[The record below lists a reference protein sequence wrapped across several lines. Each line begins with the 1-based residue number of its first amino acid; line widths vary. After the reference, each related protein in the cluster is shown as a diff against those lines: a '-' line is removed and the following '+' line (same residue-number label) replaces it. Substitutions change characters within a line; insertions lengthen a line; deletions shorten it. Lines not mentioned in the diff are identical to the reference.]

1 MSLTDSSLAHVWKI
15 FKKENIEVFLKQL
28 HREMNSILNNV
39 HTYISKKYGIPQKKS
54 KWYSKLNIMLG
65 FVMMWQQVNEER
77 PIDGFTLT
85 AEICANRTTPS
96 LLIDLFPELS
106 WICTPLKGHLWWKKC
121 QLQILIQ
128 WIYNWAIPLSTVIEN
143 FIFFCQKQ

>member
-1 MSLTDSSLAHVWKI
+1 MSEKYSKKKI
-15 FKKENIEVFLKQL
+15 LKFFSNNYIERWIRFWIMFTHISQRNMEFLK
-28 HREMNSILNNV
+28 
-39 HTYISKKYGIPQKKS
+39 KKS
-54 KWYSKLNIMLG
+54 KCYSKLNIMLG